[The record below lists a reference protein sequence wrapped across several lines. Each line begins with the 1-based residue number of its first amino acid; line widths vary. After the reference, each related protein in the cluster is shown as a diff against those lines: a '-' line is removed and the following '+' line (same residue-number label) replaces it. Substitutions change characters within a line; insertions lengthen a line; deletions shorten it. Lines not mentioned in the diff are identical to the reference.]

1 MKNRSKV
8 LVAVALLGLVIMGV
22 FAYFINQIILAD
34 NTTFEEEVQY
44 IYIRKTDNFTDVVKK
59 LNPLLDNIDYFQ
71 LVADKKK
78 YQVRSGK
85 YPIEKGMNNNEIINS
100 LRSRNTPIRLQFSYE
115 KNIRSLS
122 QTLSKQIAINAE
134 SIYKTFTDSTFLE
147 KNNLNR
153 KTVSAIFL
161 PNTYEIYWDV
171 SAVELR
177 DRLYKEYDNFW
188 NTDRERKLENLSFSK
203 VDVSTLASIVR
214 KETSQLKEADRI
226 AGVYINRLQKG
237 IPLQADPT
245 VIFAMQQQSEKP
257 LEIKRVL
264 TEDLKIDSPYNT
276 YQNRGLPPGPICI
289 PEISYLKAVLNYEN
303 HDYYYFAADPENPGF
318 HNFAKTLREHNK
330 NARKYR
336 QWMNKQKVYR

>member
-78 YQVRSGK
+78 YQIRSGK

-245 VIFAMQQQSEKP
+245 VIFAMQRQSEKP

>member
-8 LVAVALLGLVIMGV
+8 LVAVALLGLVILGV
-22 FAYFINQIILAD
+22 FAYFISNIILAD
-34 NTTFEEEVQY
+34 NTAFDEDVKY

-78 YQVRSGK
+78 YQIKSGK

-100 LRSRNTPIRLQFSYE
+100 LRSRNTPVRLQFSYE
-115 KNIRSLS
+115 KSISSLS
-122 QTLSKQIAINAE
+122 QTLSKQIAIDAE
-134 SIYKTFTDSTFLE
+134 SIYKTLTDSTFLE
-147 KNNLNR
+147 KNDLNR

-161 PNTYEIYWDV
+161 PNTYEIYWDIT
-171 SAVELR
+171 AEDLR
-177 DRLYKEYDNFW
+177 DRLYREYDNFW
-188 NTDRERKLENLSFSK
+188 NADREKKLENLEFSK
-203 VDVSTLASIVR
+203 IDASTLASIVR
-214 KETSQLKEADRI
+214 KETSQLEEADRI
-226 AGVYINRLQKG
+226 AGVYINRLEKG

-245 VIFAMQQQSEKP
+245 VIFAMQRQSEEP

-289 PEISYLKAVLNYEN
+289 PEISYLTAVLNYEQ
-303 HDYYYFAADPENPGF
+303 HDYYYFAADPDNPGF
-318 HNFAKTLREHNK
+318 HQFAKTLRQHNK
-330 NARKYR
+330 NAREYQR
-336 QWMNKQKVYR
+336 WMNRQKVYR

>member
-245 VIFAMQQQSEKP
+245 VIFAMQRQSEKP

>member
-188 NTDRERKLENLSFSK
+188 NTDREIKLENLSFSK
-203 VDVSTLASIVR
+203 IDVSTLASIVR